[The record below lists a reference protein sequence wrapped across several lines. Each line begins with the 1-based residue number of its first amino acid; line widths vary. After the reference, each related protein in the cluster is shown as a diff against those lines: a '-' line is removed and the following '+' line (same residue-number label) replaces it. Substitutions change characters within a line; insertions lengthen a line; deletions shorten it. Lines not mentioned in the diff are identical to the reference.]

1 MTVQTGF
8 DLEVRT
14 RIPVSQYKTL
24 HAVAEKHNTTVSAL
38 VAELVRRGVTMQ
50 PPTKRPALSERDQKL
65 RELWALGYSDAE
77 IAKRLGVVQQTVCK
91 RRNKLGLRPNSS
103 GGWPR

>member
-1 MTVQTGF
+1 MSSQTSF

-24 HAVAEKHNTTVSAL
+24 HAIATKHDTTVSAL
-38 VAELVRRGVTMQ
+38 VAELVRRAMQ
-50 PPTKRPALSERDQKL
+50 PPAKRAPISERDQKL